1 MNSYLTWA
9 EIDLKAVSHN
19 VRELRKITNPNA
31 ELMAVVKANAYGHGL
46 LEVAG
51 TALENGADSLG
62 VARLCEGKKI
72 REAGFDAPI
81 LILGYTPLSDAEE
94 IVKYD
99 LTQTVCSFDN
109 AYVLSEAA
117 GNIGKK
123 IKIHLKVDTGM
134 GRLGLLSDKL
144 VQTDALNADDHGA
157 VTEVE
162 SIFKLPGAE
171 LEGIFT
177 HFATADSND
186 KKYAKKQMELFS
198 DFIDTLSKAGIEI
211 PVKHAANSAAVID
224 MPESHL
230 DMVRTG
236 ISLYGLYPSNEVNK
250 NRISLLPAMEF
261 KSKIV
266 HLKSVPEGFKVSY
279 GASYETEKATNIAT
293 IPVGYADGYNRL
305 LSSKGQMIICGKKAP
320 VIGRVCM
327 DLTMLDVGH
336 IPDAALEDEVV
347 IFGKQGDISITADEV
362 ASSLKTINYE
372 VVSTITERVPRI
384 FLK

>member
-1 MNSYLTWA
+1 LNSPLTWA

-19 VRELRKITNPNA
+19 VKELRNITNPDA
-31 ELMAVVKANAYGHGL
+31 KLMAVVKANAYGHGL

-51 TALENGADSLG
+51 TTLENGADSLG

-72 REAGFDAPI
+72 REAGLDAPI
-81 LILGYTPLSDAEE
+81 LILGYTSFSDAKEL
-94 IVKYD
+94 VKHD
-99 LTQTVCSFDN
+99 LTQTICSFDN
-109 AYVLSEAA
+109 AHALSEAVLNT
-117 GNIGKK
+117 GEK

-134 GRLGLLSDKL
+134 GRLGLLPDKL
-144 VQTDALNADDHGA
+144 MQTGILDAEDKRAA
-157 VTEVE
+157 TEVE
-162 SIFKLPGAE
+162 SIAKLPGVE

-177 HFATADSND
+177 HFAAADRTD
-186 KKYAKKQMELFS
+186 KTYAGKQMELFS
-198 DFIDTLSKAGIEI
+198 DFIDTLKRAGIEI

-250 NRISLLPAMEF
+250 AKVTLIPAMEF
-261 KSKIV
+261 KTKIV
-266 HLKSVPEGFKVSY
+266 HLKHVSAGFKVSY
-279 GASYETEKATNIAT
+279 GSTYETQNDTNIAT
-293 IPVGYADGYNRL
+293 VPVGYADGYNRL
-305 LSSKGQMIICGKKAP
+305 LSSKGHMLICGKKAP

-327 DLTMLDVGH
+327 DMTMLDVGH
-336 IPDAALEDEVV
+336 IPEAVPEDEVV
-347 IFGKQGDISITADEV
+347 IFGKQGDLSITADEV
-362 ASSLKTINYE
+362 ASSLNTINYE